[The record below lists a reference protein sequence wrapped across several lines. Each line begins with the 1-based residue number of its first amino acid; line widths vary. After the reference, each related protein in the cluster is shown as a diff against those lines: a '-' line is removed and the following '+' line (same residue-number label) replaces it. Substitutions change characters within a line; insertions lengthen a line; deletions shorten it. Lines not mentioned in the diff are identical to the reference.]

1 MAVTSVYLETSVI
14 SYLTA
19 RPSRDIVI
27 AGHQQ
32 TTRDWWQTRRTA
44 FDVYVSELVLKE
56 ARGGDP
62 QAAAD
67 RLAIIEAIELVEVS
81 SEALTLANQLVA
93 DAAIPQKAIADA
105 LHVATAVTSGI
116 DFLLTWNCKHIANAI
131 MRSRIERICR
141 ASGYEPSVICTPEE
155 LMEDDQ

>member
-1 MAVTSVYLETSVI
+1 VAVTSVYLETSVI

-67 RLAIIEAIELVEVS
+67 RLAIIETIELVEVS
-81 SEALTLANQLVA
+81 SEALTLANRLVT